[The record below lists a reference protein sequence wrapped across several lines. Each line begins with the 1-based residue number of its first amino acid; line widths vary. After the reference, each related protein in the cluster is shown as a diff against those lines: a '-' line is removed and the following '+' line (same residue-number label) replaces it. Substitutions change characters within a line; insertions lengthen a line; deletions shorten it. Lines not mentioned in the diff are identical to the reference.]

1 MSEQLPPSV
10 LFFNL
15 HDPSYRAYLPAE
27 AAHASQLQCQPL
39 SVITAISIQDSSG
52 IHEIYPLTSDAIEE
66 QARCVLEDIR
76 VQAIKVNHLYSL
88 EALTVV
94 AQVAADYE
102 DVPMVLTLGAHYLAS
117 LYEDEEDVDQLL
129 DSYLEVLA
137 PHVHTVILD
146 MTYADQWLSSDSQ
159 LENAE
164 DIINHCFAAGVE
176 YCLLLS
182 NTNNKEMVYNSLYHT
197 SGTVEHFTY
206 DPPALRQPEFS
217 DIFSTSLTC
226 LIAQQLPMSE
236 ACKQAIIL
244 SLNQFANQT
253 HLGMGR
259 PQVNRLIAY
268 DTTYTA
274 DNAAEEKGAA
284 EENGAAIMDTKTTVD
299 STTLNTPRFPTGL
312 YGINPDWEDFT
323 RLYQAIEQAC
333 QAGLPVLQWRR
344 KHLSA
349 EQALE
354 QASEIL
360 ALCRRYGTLL
370 LINDDWRLALAIGA
384 DGVHLGRDD
393 EDVATVRQAIEQRS
407 EAEPFFIGVSCY
419 NRLDLAQQAVQDGV
433 DYFAFGAI
441 FSSTVKP
448 EAVNAPLELFA
459 QARNYFTQ
467 AELTAAQRPT
477 LVGIGGITLA
487 NAHQVIQAGCES
499 LAVISGLFEQDDIG
513 ATTRQFIDLFNQYY
527 VKQ

>member
-94 AQVAADYE
+94 AQMAADYE

-117 LYEDEEDVDQLL
+117 LYEDEDDVDQLL

-146 MTYADQWLSSDSQ
+146 MTYAEQWLSSDSQ

-176 YCLLLS
+176 YCFLLS
-182 NTNNKEMVYNSLYHT
+182 NTQDKELVYNSLYHT

-206 DPPALRQPEFS
+206 DPPALRQAEFA
-217 DIFSTSLTC
+217 DIFSTSLSC

-244 SLNQFANQT
+244 SLNQFANQIP
-253 HLGMGR
+253 LGMGR
-259 PQVNRLIAY
+259 PQVNRLMTY
-268 DTTYTA
+268 TTTY
-274 DNAAEEKGAA
+274 AAEEA
-284 EENGAAIMDTKTTVD
+284 
-299 STTLNTPRFPTGL
+299 TL
-312 YGINPDWEDFT
+312 ED
-323 RLYQAIEQAC
+323 E
-333 QAGLPVLQWRR
+333 
-344 KHLSA
+344 
-349 EQALE
+349 
-354 QASEIL
+354 
-360 ALCRRYGTLL
+360 
-370 LINDDWRLALAIGA
+370 
-384 DGVHLGRDD
+384 
-393 EDVATVRQAIEQRS
+393 AT
-407 EAEPFFIGVSCY
+407 EAEASTEDEASTEVGTNVEHDTESTGA
-419 NRLDLAQQAVQDGV
+419 NRH
-433 DYFAFGAI
+433 
-441 FSSTVKP
+441 
-448 EAVNAPLELFA
+448 E
-459 QARNYFTQ
+459 
-467 AELTAAQRPT
+467 
-477 LVGIGGITLA
+477 
-487 NAHQVIQAGCES
+487 
-499 LAVISGLFEQDDIG
+499 
-513 ATTRQFIDLFNQYY
+513 
-527 VKQ
+527 

>member
-52 IHEIYPLTSDAIEE
+52 IHEIYPLTPDAIEE

-117 LYEDEEDVDQLL
+117 LYEDDVDQLL

-146 MTYADQWLSSDSQ
+146 MTYAEQWLSSDSQ

-176 YCLLLS
+176 YCFLLS
-182 NTNNKEMVYNSLYHT
+182 NTQDKELVYNSLYHT
-197 SGTVEHFTY
+197 LGTVEHFTY
-206 DPPALRQPEFS
+206 DPPALRQAEFA
-217 DIFSTSLTC
+217 DIFSTSLSC

-244 SLNQFANQT
+244 SLNQFANQIP
-253 HLGMGR
+253 LGMGR
-259 PQVNRLIAY
+259 PQVNRLMTY
-268 DTTYTA
+268 TTTY
-274 DNAAEEKGAA
+274 AAEETTVEDEATEA
-284 EENGAAIMDTKTTVD
+284 EASTEDETTVD
-299 STTLNTPRFPTGL
+299 ET
-312 YGINPDWEDFT
+312 
-323 RLYQAIEQAC
+323 
-333 QAGLPVLQWRR
+333 
-344 KHLSA
+344 SA
-349 EQALE
+349 ETRTIAE
-354 QASEIL
+354 A
-360 ALCRRYGTLL
+360 GTTEAGT
-370 LINDDWRLALAIGA
+370 NVEHDTESTGA
-384 DGVHLGRDD
+384 
-393 EDVATVRQAIEQRS
+393 
-407 EAEPFFIGVSCY
+407 
-419 NRLDLAQQAVQDGV
+419 NRH
-433 DYFAFGAI
+433 
-441 FSSTVKP
+441 
-448 EAVNAPLELFA
+448 E
-459 QARNYFTQ
+459 
-467 AELTAAQRPT
+467 
-477 LVGIGGITLA
+477 
-487 NAHQVIQAGCES
+487 
-499 LAVISGLFEQDDIG
+499 
-513 ATTRQFIDLFNQYY
+513 
-527 VKQ
+527 